1 MSVINMKN
9 KSIIVTGGAG
19 FIGSNLVERLAGENK
34 VYVIDNMHTG
44 SKENLRHAMKV
55 GDVELIKDDAKN
67 IGRKGI
73 DADYVFHLGIYSSSP
88 MYKENPS
95 LVGEVVDGIISVLEY
110 AKAHDVPIVFAS
122 TSSIYNGL
130 KPPHKE
136 DMIPK
141 VTDYYT
147 EARISCER
155 LAELYAK
162 LHGIDIAAMRF
173 FSVYGKHEESKG
185 RYANLVSQFLW
196 AIMKGEQPTIY
207 GNGEQRRDFIFAD
220 DVAEAMLLAA
230 KKNRGF
236 NTYNVGTGRNY
247 SLNELVEMLN
257 SELST
262 DIKPKYVKMP
272 MNNYV
277 FETLA
282 HTEKAE
288 RMLGFKAKTPLKK
301 GIKIL
306 EEYYRKV

>member
-1 MSVINMKN
+1 MKN
-9 KSIIVTGGAG
+9 KNIIITGGAG
-19 FIGSNLVERLAGENK
+19 FIGSNLVERLAEKNK
-34 VYVIDNMHTG
+34 IYVIDNMHTG
-44 SKENLRHAMKV
+44 SEENLRHAMKV

-67 IGRKGI
+67 IGRKDI

-88 MYKENPS
+88 MYKENSS
-95 LVGEVVDGIISVLEY
+95 LIGEVVDGIISVLEY

-136 DMIPK
+136 DMTPK

-147 EARISCER
+147 EARLSCER
-155 LAELYAK
+155 FAELYAK
-162 LHGIDIAAMRF
+162 LHGIDVAAMRF